1 PRRRGQAANFCK
13 LVETCGRRLVAFRA
27 GAAGRTFPSSPAR
40 SCLQIPERSGFG
52 MGDGADAI
60 AAHGADDS
68 AAPAAMAR
76 PESADRAA
84 LRAVSRRGVSL
95 LAELAKDPAN
105 G

>member
-1 PRRRGQAANFCK
+1 
-13 LVETCGRRLVAFRA
+13 
-27 GAAGRTFPSSPAR
+27 
-40 SCLQIPERSGFG
+40 

-76 PESADRAA
+76 PEPADRAA

-105 G
+105 GLKEIGPGLYWIRKDSPAPDR